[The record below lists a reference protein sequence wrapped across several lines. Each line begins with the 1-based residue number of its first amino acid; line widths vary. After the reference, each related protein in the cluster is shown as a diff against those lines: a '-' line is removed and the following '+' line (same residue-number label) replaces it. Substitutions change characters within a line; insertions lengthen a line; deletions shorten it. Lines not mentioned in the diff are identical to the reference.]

1 MASVF
6 RQTYKRPLPQSAEL
20 FTRKGVPM
28 ARWLDGRGRKRT
40 APVAED
46 GSSVVLEYTC
56 WYVSYT
62 DAARDRQTV
71 RGFRDKEA
79 SERLGAD
86 LERRAERERA
96 GLPVA
101 DHGKLLAPWAKQV
114 AEYLSDMV

>member
-1 MASVF
+1 MATATPAEAVASVTELVTLSPPGGGKVPRATCLEGTLMASVF

-40 APVAED
+40 APVSED

-79 SERLGAD
+79 SE
-86 LERRAERERA
+86 
-96 GLPVA
+96 
-101 DHGKLLAPWAKQV
+101 
-114 AEYLSDMV
+114 